1 MKKEINI
8 KTYFITF
15 DGIESLHQEIKFNN
29 WDEVETFLKDR
40 IQILNRNE
48 IFKIEFGENKF
59 AELNKYS
66 FNSLTKIKEHFFEII
81 NTNAER
87 KKNKFAERKRSRI
100 EIRIDEE
107 EKKNILKKC
116 EHININIS
124 DYTRHLYKYGEIRIV
139 PEQLTKDIRGMA
151 VNINQIA
158 KRVNSGLISQN
169 DTISELQIILLKL
182 QNLYNNQ

>member
-15 DGIESLHQEIKFNN
+15 DGIESLHQEIKFSN
-29 WDEVETFLKDR
+29 WDEAEIFLKDR

-81 NTNAER
+81 NTSA
-87 KKNKFAERKRSRI
+87 
-100 EIRIDEE
+100 
-107 EKKNILKKC
+107 
-116 EHININIS
+116 
-124 DYTRHLYKYGEIRIV
+124 
-139 PEQLTKDIRGMA
+139 
-151 VNINQIA
+151 
-158 KRVNSGLISQN
+158 
-169 DTISELQIILLKL
+169 
-182 QNLYNNQ
+182 